1 MNGIIAPS
9 ILSADFTKLSE
20 EIEMINQSEAD
31 WFHVDVMDGVFVPN
45 LTMGFLVVKAIH
57 KLAKKPLDVHLMTV
71 HPERYIEQWRDA
83 GAEHISV
90 HYEACTHLHRVI
102 QQIKHSGA
110 KAGVAINPHT
120 PIALLSDIIADL
132 DLVIVMSVNPGF
144 GGQTF
149 IPRTFEKVKELAS
162 MIKSQ
167 NASTLIEID
176 GGVTLANAR
185 LLIDAGAQALVA
197 GNTVFNSP
205 NPTDTIH
212 QLKKEVSHNKITL

>member
-120 PIALLSDIIADL
+120 PIALLSDIISDL

-144 GGQTF
+144 GGQAF

-185 LLIDAGAQALVA
+185 LLIDAGAHALVA

>member
-120 PIALLSDIIADL
+120 PIALLSDIISDL

>member
-1 MNGIIAPS
+1 MNHKIAPS
-9 ILSADFTKLSE
+9 LLSANFLNLQAD
-20 EIEMINQSEAD
+20 IEMINNSEAD

-149 IPRTFEKVKELAS
+149 IPRTFEEVKELAS

>member
-83 GAEHISV
+83 GAAHISV

-120 PIALLSDIIADL
+120 PIALLSDIISDL

-144 GGQTF
+144 GGQAF

-185 LLIDAGAQALVA
+185 LLIDAGAQALSRREYS
-197 GNTVFNSP
+197 F
-205 NPTDTIH
+205 
-212 QLKKEVSHNKITL
+212 QLS

>member
-144 GGQTF
+144 GGQAF

>member
-45 LTMGFLVVKAIH
+45 LTMGFLVVRAIH

>member
-185 LLIDAGAQALVA
+185 LLIDAGAHALVA

>member
-1 MNGIIAPS
+1 
-9 ILSADFTKLSE
+9 LSE

>member
-144 GGQTF
+144 GGQAF
-149 IPRTFEKVKELAS
+149 ITRTFEKVKELAS

>member
-1 MNGIIAPS
+1 MAPS

>member
-83 GAEHISV
+83 GAAHISV

-120 PIALLSDIIADL
+120 PIALLSDIISDL

-144 GGQTF
+144 GGQALNNQCRH
-149 IPRTFEKVKELAS
+149 RTGTS
-162 MIKSQ
+162 S
-167 NASTLIEID
+167 D
-176 GGVTLANAR
+176 C
-185 LLIDAGAQALVA
+185 
-197 GNTVFNSP
+197 
-205 NPTDTIH
+205 
-212 QLKKEVSHNKITL
+212 

>member
-185 LLIDAGAQALVA
+185 LLIDAGAQTLVA

>member
-120 PIALLSDIIADL
+120 PIALLSDIISDL

-144 GGQTF
+144 GGQAF

-185 LLIDAGAQALVA
+185 LLIDAGAQALSRREYS
-197 GNTVFNSP
+197 F
-205 NPTDTIH
+205 
-212 QLKKEVSHNKITL
+212 QLS

>member
-1 MNGIIAPS
+1 
-9 ILSADFTKLSE
+9 
-20 EIEMINQSEAD
+20 
-31 WFHVDVMDGVFVPN
+31 
-45 LTMGFLVVKAIH
+45 MGFLVVKAIH

>member
-132 DLVIVMSVNPGF
+132 DMVIVKSVNPGF

>member
-120 PIALLSDIIADL
+120 PIALLSDIISDL

-144 GGQTF
+144 GGQAF

>member
-83 GAEHISV
+83 GAAHISV

-120 PIALLSDIIADL
+120 PIALLSDIISDL

-144 GGQTF
+144 GGQAF

-185 LLIDAGAQALVA
+185 LLIDAGAHALVA

>member
-9 ILSADFTKLSE
+9 ILSADFTKLSD
-20 EIEMINQSEAD
+20 EIEMINHSEAD

>member
-1 MNGIIAPS
+1 MNCIIAPS

>member
-83 GAEHISV
+83 GAAHISV

>member
-9 ILSADFTKLSE
+9 ILSADFTKLSD
-20 EIEMINQSEAD
+20 EIEMINHSEAD

-45 LTMGFLVVKAIH
+45 LTMGFLVVKAINN
-57 KLAKKPLDVHLMTV
+57 LAKKPLDVHLMTV

-83 GAEHISV
+83 GADHISV

-120 PIALLSDIIADL
+120 PVALLSDIITDL
-132 DLVIVMSVNPGF
+132 DLVIIMSVNPGF
-144 GGQTF
+144 GGQAF
-149 IPRTFEKVKELAS
+149 IPRTFEKVKELS
-162 MIKSQ
+162 SLIKSQ

-176 GGVTLANAR
+176 GGVTLSNAR
-185 LLIDAGAQALVA
+185 LLIDAGAHALVA

-212 QLKKEVSHNKITL
+212 LLKKEVSHNKITL

>member
-90 HYEACTHLHRVI
+90 HYEAFTHLHRVI

>member
-144 GGQTF
+144 GGQAF

-185 LLIDAGAQALVA
+185 LLIDAGAHALVA

>member
-83 GAEHISV
+83 GAAHISV

-120 PIALLSDIIADL
+120 PIALLSDIISDL

-144 GGQTF
+144 GGQAF

>member
-83 GAEHISV
+83 GAAHISV

-144 GGQTF
+144 GGQAF

-185 LLIDAGAQALVA
+185 LLIDAGAQALSRREYS
-197 GNTVFNSP
+197 F
-205 NPTDTIH
+205 
-212 QLKKEVSHNKITL
+212 QLS

>member
-197 GNTVFNSP
+197 GNTVFSSP